1 MSVLSG
7 TAMNTATPFNKIL
20 IANRGEIALR
30 VIRSAHALGYRTVA
44 VYSTADAQARHVQA
58 ADQAVC
64 IGEALPAQSYLRIP
78 AIIDAA
84 RLTGADAVHPGYG
97 FLAENAA
104 FAQACR
110 EAGLMFIG
118 PSPEAILAMGN
129 KAGAKALMLEAGVPC
144 VPGYQGADQGDARL
158 AAEAARIGYPVMIKA
173 VAGGGGRGMRLVQ
186 ALEQLAESL
195 RSAQS
200 EAQNAFGDATVILER
215 AMIEPRHIEIQ
226 VFADR
231 HGNAIHLG
239 ERDCSVQRRHQKVI
253 EEAPSPAVSSELRER
268 MGATAVAAVKAIR
281 YEGAGT
287 LEFLLDRD
295 GHYYFMEMNTRLQVE
310 HPVTEAIT
318 GLDLVALQLRVAAG
332 EPLPITQA
340 DVRFSGHAIE
350 VRLCAEDPGRSFMPQ
365 SGTLALWQMPDHGV
379 GQMGN
384 VRVEHALVSG
394 AEIPPWYDSMIAKL
408 IAHGGTREEARRQL
422 LRGLEDAVALGV
434 KTNQAFLARCL
445 SHPVFVQGGATTAF
459 IGQQLDALLQPDLEA
474 QLRAAVLAAV
484 LLQETAAGARGHGN
498 ARRLTHRLPVN
509 LHFTLDGAKRRVSLH
524 HASQR
529 RYEAEAD
536 GRRFALELVDL
547 SAHALRF
554 SCDGVME
561 SAAWHRDGARLL
573 LRLRGQAFEIEDHT
587 RAASTRQDG
596 AGASAGASADAR
608 DGKLR
613 ASMSGR
619 VVAVL
624 AAVGERV
631 AAGQAIV
638 TIEAMKMEHLHAA
651 PLAGTVKA
659 LHVAVGEQVP
669 ARRVV
674 AEIEPFPV
682 EPGEPGEPATP

>member
-1 MSVLSG
+1 
-7 TAMNTATPFNKIL
+7 MNTATPFSKIL

-30 VIRSAHALGYRTVA
+30 VMRSARALGYRTVA
-44 VYSTADAQARHVQA
+44 VYSTADADARHVRE

-64 IGEALPAQSYLRIP
+64 IGAALPAQSYLCIP
-78 AIIDAA
+78 AIIEAA
-84 RLTGADAVHPGYG
+84 RQTGADAVHPGYG

-110 EAGLMFIG
+110 AAGLVFIG
-118 PSPEAILAMGN
+118 PSPEAIGAMGN
-129 KAGAKALMLEAGVPC
+129 KAGAKALMMAAGVPC
-144 VPGYQGADQGDARL
+144 IPGYQGADQGEARL
-158 AAEAARIGYPVMIKA
+158 AAEAGRIGYPVMIKA
-173 VAGGGGRGMRLVQ
+173 VAGGGGRGMRLVH
-186 ALEQLAESL
+186 APELFIESL
-195 RSAQS
+195 HSAQS

-215 AMIEPRHIEIQ
+215 AIQEPRHIEIQ
-226 VFADR
+226 IFADR
-231 HGNAIHLG
+231 HGHAIHLG

-253 EEAPSPAVSSELRER
+253 EEAPSPAVSAELRER

-295 GHYYFMEMNTRLQVE
+295 GHYFFMEMNTRLQVE

-340 DVRFSGHAIE
+340 NVRFSGHAIE

-365 SGTLALWQMPDHGV
+365 SGTLALWQMPEHGV
-379 GQMGN
+379 GPMGPMGN

-408 IAHGGTREEARRQL
+408 IAFGATREEARRHL
-422 LRGLEDAVALGV
+422 LRGVEDAVALGV
-434 KTNQAFLARCL
+434 TTNQAFLARCL

-459 IGQQLDALLQPDLEA
+459 IGQHLDALLQPDAEA
-474 QLRAAVLAAV
+474 HLRAAVLAAV
-484 LLQETAAGARGHGN
+484 LLLETAAGARAHGN
-498 ARRLTHRLPVN
+498 ARRLTHSLPVN
-509 LHFTLDGAKRRVSLH
+509 LQFMIDSARRSVSLT
-524 HASQR
+524 HAGQR

-536 GRRFALELVDL
+536 GRRFALELVEL
-547 SAHALRF
+547 GAHSLRF

-573 LRLRGQAFEIEDHT
+573 LRLRGQAFEIEDQT
-587 RAASTRQDG
+587 RTASARQDG
-596 AGASAGASADAR
+596 AGTSAGAS

-613 ASMSGR
+613 ASMNGR

-624 AAVGERV
+624 VALGERV

-638 TIEAMKMEHLHAA
+638 TIEAMKMEHVHAA

-659 LHVAVGEQVP
+659 LNVAVGEQVP

-674 AEIEPFPV
+674 AEIEPLAV
-682 EPGEPGEPATP
+682 EPPTP